1 MTHFRFPVARAALAC
16 LLGAGLAHAQN
27 GPAADAPAENSAT
40 PWQLAQ
46 ADLIQQVFTNPG
58 AEPGLLAGGALA
70 PERLIKGA
78 PYCAE
83 AVHENVQWLSDGS
96 GGTPNRIVQQ
106 RSSLLCRD
114 GEGRTRQEVDRGG
127 RKVVYLRDPVA
138 GESWVLDPER
148 KTARRL
154 VTSTMTA
161 SLATHDASAMRDFAE
176 RMREWARSMAES
188 ARTGLKPA
196 MPTPPTPPS
205 PPMPPVPPMPPTPA
219 APAAAPTAAGT
230 PAPPA
235 PVLITRIEDSH
246 HQAAVRV
253 MRLSNAAD
261 GAAGEWTLP
270 PLPVQWR
277 ASHLAPRHGGT
288 SSPLPARD
296 IDGQRANGERT
307 TWVIPAGKVG
317 NEKPIEIVREVWTSP
332 DLMLTLSSRDFDPRT
347 GEVNYRLKAVK
358 RGEPDAAL
366 MRVPADFSKPS
377 RAAPRASGPTG

>member
-1 MTHFRFPVARAALAC
+1 MTHLRLPLAQAALAF
-16 LLGAGLAHAQN
+16 LLSVGLAQAQN
-27 GPAADAPAENSAT
+27 APASDASADGGAT
-40 PWQLAQ
+40 AWQLAQ
-46 ADLIQQVFTNPG
+46 AELIQQVFTNPG
-58 AEPGLLAGGALA
+58 ADPGLLASGALA

-96 GGTPNRIVQQ
+96 GGAPNRIVQQ

-161 SLATHDASAMRDFAE
+161 NLATHDASAMRDFAE
-176 RMREWARSMAES
+176 RMREWGRAMAES
-188 ARTGLKPA
+188 ARTGLKPP
-196 MPTPPTPPS
+196 MPTPPAPPS
-205 PPMPPVPPMPPTPA
+205 PPVPPAPPAPA
-219 APAAAPTAAGT
+219 APAAAPTAAV
-230 PAPPA
+230 PSAPPA
-235 PVLITRIEDSH
+235 PVLITRLEDGQ

-253 MRLSNAAD
+253 MRLSNGAD
-261 GAAGEWTLP
+261 GTRPEWTLP

-277 ASHLAPRHGGT
+277 ASHLAPRQGGT

-296 IDGQRANGERT
+296 IDGLRANGERT
-307 TWVIPAGKVG
+307 TWVIPVGKVG
-317 NEKPIEIVREVWTSP
+317 NEKPIEIVREVWSSP